1 MFHLPNLLVVSSTYS
16 THFSDSVCGRPT
28 LRHCIRNCT
37 KINWIFKQKWTK
49 RLQLIKKCSELKT
62 LFLVIRLRLC
72 LEVKVQYPNAKSP
85 ELLVLAIT
93 LLWIVG
99 LLYEFNKRLTLM
111 KGYVAHSKRN
121 SIFKVKV
128 ILRGQRPNYVQI
140 LPFRTI
146 TVLCKAY
153 FQIVW
158 EKSLKILIYTLK
170 LSYIN

>member
-1 MFHLPNLLVVSSTYS
+1 MFHLPNQLIVSSTYS
-16 THFSDSVCGRPT
+16 THFSDSVCGRPCVRPT
-28 LRHCIRNCT
+28 LRHWIRNCT

-49 RLQLIKKCSELKT
+49 RLQLIKKCSVLKT

-128 ILRGQRPNYVQI
+128 ILRGQWPNHVQI

-146 TVLCKAY
+146 TVLCKAF
-153 FQIVW
+153 FQIIF
-158 EKSLKILIYTLK
+158 E
-170 LSYIN
+170 YIP